1 MQAIKKNEITQPSN
15 RKSVLLDVRIKSKN
29 RYFKVKV
36 GVIEFTCAD
45 LYRVNNNNI
54 KCHKS
59 FLP

>member
-15 RKSVLLDVRIKSKN
+15 RKSVLLDSRIKSKSG
-29 RYFKVKV
+29 YFKVKV
-36 GVIEFTCAD
+36 GVTEFNSAD
-45 LYRVNNNNI
+45 LYKVNNNNF

>member
-15 RKSVLLDVRIKSKN
+15 RKSVLLDVRIKSKSG
-29 RYFKVKV
+29 YFKVKV
-36 GVIEFTCAD
+36 GVTEINSAD
-45 LYRVNNNNI
+45 LYKVNNNNF